1 MKHRSG
7 VFVVNF
13 EHISHVFLAFLLL
26 TLSMYL
32 LALLA
37 GRLII
42 LSACRLV
49 LNKVQRMSKDR
60 SMIVLHP

>member
-42 LSACRLV
+42 LSTCRLV